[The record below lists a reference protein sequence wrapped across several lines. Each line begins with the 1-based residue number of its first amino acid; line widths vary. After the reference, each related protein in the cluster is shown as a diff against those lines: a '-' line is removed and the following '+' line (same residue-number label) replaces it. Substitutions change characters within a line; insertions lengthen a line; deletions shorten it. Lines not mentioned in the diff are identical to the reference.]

1 MVVITVQEKLEII
14 RKLQEGG
21 SVAETARD
29 FGVSKRAV
37 FYWRKRFDGGPE
49 SLLLKKRGP
58 KAGSRRKIGATLEQE
73 ILRLRIEKKWGYR
86 RIAWHL
92 KRKNGVILS
101 KNTVRYW
108 LRKHAIVPR
117 KRKARRKRGGRKY
130 LPNEKV
136 LLDIKEHR
144 LAGVGKVHTY
154 AAVDRCTRRMFAKSY
169 PRKTTDN
176 AIDFMKQLVLT
187 FGFMKMLQIDNG
199 RQFVFIVP
207 KKRKRGR
214 PRKREKRRRRKNR
227 FGEFVD
233 SLGIKLKFIDFGMP
247 NQNAHIERAI
257 RTLNEEFLEVQRFDS
272 IDDLNNKLKVFLKEY
287 NEEREH
293 GGLDGKTPN
302 SVWKEKKALSRY
314 AEHYPKSVQELF
326 APNRAKII

>member
-1 MVVITVQEKLEII
+1 MITVQEKLEII
-14 RKLQEGG
+14 RRLQEGK
-21 SVAETARD
+21 SVAETARE
-29 FGVSKRAV
+29 FNVSTRAV

-49 SLLLKKRGP
+49 SLILKKRGP
-58 KAGSRRKIGATLEQE
+58 KATSRKKIDAMLEQE
-73 ILRLRIEKKWGYR
+73 ILELRLEKKWGYR

-92 KRKNGVILS
+92 KRKNGILLS

-108 LRKHAIVPR
+108 LRKHSISPR

-154 AAVDRCTRRMFAKSY
+154 VSVDRCTRRMFARSY

-176 AIDFMKQLVLT
+176 AIDFMKQLVLA
-187 FGFMKMLQIDNG
+187 FGFMKTLQIDNG
-199 RQFVFIVP
+199 RQFVYIVP

-214 PRKREKRRRRKNR
+214 PKKQEKRRRRKNR
-227 FGEFVD
+227 FGEFVE
-233 SLGIKLKFIDFGMP
+233 SLGIKLRFIDFGMP
-247 NQNAHIERAI
+247 NQNAHVERAI
-257 RTLNEEFLEVQRFDS
+257 RTLNEEFLEVQRFES
-272 IDDLNNKLKVFLKEY
+272 IDDLNNKLRVFLKEY

-293 GGLDGKTPN
+293 GGLDGKTPK
-302 SVWKEKKALSRY
+302 SVWQEKKALSRY
-314 AEHYPKSVQELF
+314 AGNYPETVQELS